1 MTVFKGILL
10 HFWKYKILI
19 LILLAAFF
27 GFAIMFSQGNSSD
40 NYDSESLRLKVIDHS
55 QSDISRGL
63 IEYLNVNNEA
73 EIINEEETDI
83 EALEEEIFLSAIDGF
98 IIIPP
103 DAQSRFMDGEPVVE
117 TTSDRRTP
125 KHLQLQ
131 TAIQQYFMFLK
142 ADFDTTGTL
151 HPAEITELLSESI
164 DVKIHESVDVEAQ
177 SNFDY
182 MKNYTNFAGYWI
194 MLFLLIIVGNVMSEF
209 NSPELKQRINVSPM
223 KTGTFMYQMII
234 SQIVVGL
241 VVVTFMFFGAVA
253 LRSGEL
259 SGVPLGKMLA
269 ALILITAFTLS
280 IHYVIGALTT
290 NKFII
295 NGLANFIAIGMAFL
309 SGVMMPLEVM
319 GETAQNIAQY
329 LPLYHFTQI
338 YAEADIT
345 WSESAFPMLVVAL
358 YTIAFLIIGM
368 IVENKRKISS

>member
-10 HFWKYKILI
+10 HFWKYNILI

-27 GFAIMFSQGNSSD
+27 GFAIMFSQGSSSE

-55 QSDISRGL
+55 QSEISKGL
-63 IEYLNVNNEA
+63 IAYLDMNNEV
-73 EIINEEETDI
+73 EVTNEETPDI
-83 EALEEEIFLSAIDGF
+83 EALEEKIFLSALDGF
-98 IIIPP
+98 IIIPK
-103 DAQSRFMDGEPVVE
+103 DAEARFMDRAPVVE
-117 TTSDRRTP
+117 TTTDERTP

-142 ADFDTTGTL
+142 ADFDTTGEP
-151 HPAEITELLSESI
+151 HPDKITELLSDSI
-164 DVKIHESVDVEAQ
+164 DVKVHESVDVKTQ

-182 MKNYTNFAGYWI
+182 MKNYINFAGYWI

-209 NSPELKQRINVSPM
+209 NSPELRQRINVSPM
-223 KTGTFMYQMII
+223 KTSVFMSQMIA

-241 VVVTFMFFGAVA
+241 FVVAFMFFGAVA
-253 LRSGEL
+253 LRSGNL
-259 SGVPLGKMLA
+259 SGVPLVKMLV
-269 ALILITAFTLS
+269 ALTLITAFTLS

-295 NGLANFIAIGMAFL
+295 NGLANLIAIGMAFL

-319 GETAQNIAQY
+319 GQTAQNIAQY

-338 YAEADIT
+338 YSEADIT
-345 WSESAFPMLVVAL
+345 WTEAAFPMLIVAL
-358 YTIAFLIIGM
+358 YTIALLIIGM
-368 IVENKRKISS
+368 IVENKRKTSS

>member
-73 EIINEEETDI
+73 EIINEEKTDI

-103 DAQSRFMDGEPVVE
+103 DAQPRFMDGDPVVE
-117 TTSDRRTP
+117 TTSDRRTS

-151 HPAEITELLSESI
+151 HPNETIELLSESI

-241 VVVTFMFFGAVA
+241 VVVAFMFFGAVA